1 MSSKVLI
8 RSLELNS
15 NQHQETSGRLFTTVP
30 RCCTTPLTR
39 GVAQPDSPMQSKD
52 QCAGILS
59 PTYCGQTLRRG
70 CHWGCYICGSLCFF
84 QRDHPD
90 NGHLCKECYEENWST
105 CEDSSAFSSAEQPV
119 RNTFRVCG
127 CMISV
132 NVP

>member
-1 MSSKVLI
+1 MTLMMMQNMMVVMTALWLMHRSSCVERMNTL
-8 RSLELNS
+8 S
-15 NQHQETSGRLFTTVP
+15 
-30 RCCTTPLTR
+30 CTTPLSNE
-39 GVAQPDSPMQSKD
+39 VKD

-70 CHWGCYICGSLCFF
+70 CPSGCYICGSLCFF

-119 RNTFRVCG
+119 RNTLRVCA
-127 CMISV
+127 CLSSV
-132 NVP
+132 NVPQADSGC